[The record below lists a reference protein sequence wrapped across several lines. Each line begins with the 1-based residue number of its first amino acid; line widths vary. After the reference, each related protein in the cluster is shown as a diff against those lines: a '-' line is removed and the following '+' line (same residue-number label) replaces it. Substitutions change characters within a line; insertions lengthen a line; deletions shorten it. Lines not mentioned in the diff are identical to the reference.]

1 MQRKLKFYLLFGVLF
16 LSISP
21 FINQLLNFKLLSS
34 NFSHFDI
41 KTSQLY
47 SGNYTGDIS
56 LIYFDQGHI
65 SSSRFATRSLTQMI
79 PPNISRP
86 GVVYEV
92 NSLDIYAEISYGYM
106 IAGNVS
112 EQISLTP
119 AYAFIQEFVFP
130 DIEKIQAFLIYLNYT
145 ITEPIDYYYLGMVI
159 FDENFT
165 VQIDAIWNYEERFV
179 VEEWMP
185 FYPYVYDYI
194 PGIKY
199 NILLQFLVP
208 KKVDETTS
216 LVAHEFDF
224 WKAENYTD
232 PKYDKGL
239 TQYFNGTHIFPVEN
253 DTTTDMLCYL
263 LYTEE
268 LHPGIIDIDFV
279 INNEYKEPIYSG
291 TYVFLSYSFDAPV
304 TQDINLTIISDRMI
318 PILSVYTDI
327 YYIYLSDADGIYN
340 VHDTYIEWVVNYTF
354 EDIHFG
360 WPPPMFLFERDWDL
374 QKFEDPYLR
383 ELTNIYFGPVY
394 LYDVPYYGITTIF
407 GIPLEKGTYIGT
419 FHSPN
424 YCNSINPKLKSES
437 NFITQGSFELG
448 QTIRIEA
455 EILSSIYS
463 NISDGLG
470 NILLRSPSGQVIHN
484 ETGITPDGG
493 LLASSEIP
501 LSNEMLEG
509 LYEVEIFWTNGKEVA
524 YYSSQ
529 FEVRKP
535 LNLILVIGV
544 SMASALAAVS
554 ITLLL
559 RRQIRMR
566 NWEKSLKNLFVLTKD
581 GLSLFEYSFGIE
593 IQDPALISG
602 MIAALTQFVREATG
616 SKKSLRTVDQ
626 EDKKVI
632 LQHGQY
638 TTTALLAGK
647 DLPIIHK
654 RIRKFSDEFETSYHK
669 NIKTF
674 DGEISAFKNADV
686 IVNKYFPIDVEEQI
700 IRGVREK
707 LIEFRER
714 LDVLTDPRHIISL
727 MREITEFLSR
737 YRAIVNENYLDYYN
751 EIIIGAEQKIANA

>member
-1 MQRKLKFYLLFGVLF
+1 M
-16 LSISP
+16 
-21 FINQLLNFKLLSS
+21 
-34 NFSHFDI
+34 
-41 KTSQLY
+41 
-47 SGNYTGDIS
+47 
-56 LIYFDQGHI
+56 YFDQDSI

-79 PPNISRP
+79 PSNISRP

-92 NSLDIYAEISYGYM
+92 NSLDIYAEISYGYR
-106 IAGNVS
+106 IAGNTT

-119 AYAFIQEFVFP
+119 AYALIQEFVFP

-165 VQIDAIWNYEERFV
+165 ESIDAMWNYEERFV
-179 VEEWMP
+179 VEEWMA

-208 KKVDETTS
+208 VKVDDSTS
-216 LVAHEFDF
+216 LIEHEFDF

-239 TQYFNGTHIFPVEN
+239 TRYFNGTHLVPVEN

-268 LHPGIIDIDFV
+268 LNPAIIDIDFV
-279 INNEYKEPIYSG
+279 INNEHLDPIYSG
-291 TYVFLSYSFDAPV
+291 TYVFLSYSFNAPV

-327 YYIYLSDADGIYN
+327 YYIYLSDAGGIYN
-340 VHDTYIEWVVNYTF
+340 VYDNYIEWIINYTF

-374 QKFEDPYLR
+374 ISFYDPYFR
-383 ELTNIYFGPVY
+383 ELTNIYFGPVI
-394 LYDVPYYGITTIF
+394 LYNTSYYGITTIF
-407 GIPLEKGTYIGT
+407 GIPLEKGTYIGI
-419 FHSPN
+419 FQSPN
-424 YCNSINPKLKSES
+424 YCNTINSKLKSGS

-448 QTIRIEA
+448 QIIRIEA
-455 EILSSIYS
+455 EIVSSIYGA
-463 NISDGLG
+463 ISDGLG

-484 ETGITPDGG
+484 ETGLTPVNG
-493 LLASSEIP
+493 LLTSSEIS
-501 LSNEMLEG
+501 LSSEMAEG
-509 LYEVEIFWTNGKEVA
+509 LYEAEIFWTNGKEIA
-524 YYSSQ
+524 YYIAQ

-535 LNLILVIGV
+535 LNLILIVGV
-544 SMASALAAVS
+544 SIAAALAAVS

-632 LQHGQY
+632 LQHGLY

-669 NIKTF
+669 NIKNF

-686 IVNKYFPIDVEEQI
+686 IVNKYFPINVEEQI

-751 EIIIGAEQKIANA
+751 EIIIGAEQKISNA

>member
-1 MQRKLKFYLLFGVLF
+1 MQRKIKFYLVFGVLF

-21 FINQLLNFKLLSS
+21 LINQLLNFKLLSS
-34 NFSHFDI
+34 NYSHFDI

-47 SGNYTGDIS
+47 SGNYTGDIA
-56 LIYFDQGHI
+56 LMYFDQDHMASAGFG
-65 SSSRFATRSLTQMI
+65 RRSLTQMI

-86 GVVYEV
+86 GVAYEV
-92 NSLDIYAEISYGYM
+92 NSIDIYAEISYGYM

-119 AYAFIQEFVFP
+119 SLLFTQEFVFP

-165 VQIDAIWNYEERFV
+165 EPIDAIWNYEERRI
-179 VEEWMP
+179 VEEWMA
-185 FYPYVYDYI
+185 FYPYVYDYEN
-194 PGIKY
+194 GTKY
-199 NILLQFLVP
+199 NILLEFLVP
-208 KKVDETTS
+208 VKIDETTS
-216 LVAHEFDF
+216 LVEHKFDF

-232 PKYDKGL
+232 PKYNKGL
-239 TQYFNGTHIFPVEN
+239 TQYFNGTDLIPVDN

-263 LYTEE
+263 LYSEK
-268 LHPGIIDIDFV
+268 LDPAIIDIDFV
-279 INNEYKEPIYSG
+279 INNEYFDPIYSES
-291 TYVFLSYSFDAPV
+291 YVFLSHSFNAPV
-304 TQDINLTIISDRMI
+304 TQDINLTIISDRVM
-318 PILSVYTDI
+318 PIIKVFTDI
-327 YYIYLSDADGIYN
+327 YYIYLSDASGIYN
-340 VHDTYIEWVVNYTF
+340 VYDTYIEWIVNYTF

-360 WPPPMFLFERDWDL
+360 WPPPMFLFERDWD
-374 QKFEDPYLR
+374 FISFYDPYFR
-383 ELTNIYFGPVY
+383 ELTNIYFGPIV
-394 LYDVPYYGITTIF
+394 LYNESYYGITTIF
-407 GIPLEKGTYIGT
+407 GIPLEKGTYIGI
-419 FHSPN
+419 FQSPN
-424 YCNSINPKLKSES
+424 YCNSINPKLKSGS
-437 NFITQGSFELG
+437 DFISQGSFELG
-448 QTIRIEA
+448 QIIRIET
-455 EILSSIYS
+455 EIVSSIYGAM
-463 NISDGLG
+463 SDGLG
-470 NILLRSPSGQVIHN
+470 SILLRSPSGQVIHN
-484 ETGITPDGG
+484 ETGIIPVNG
-493 LLASSEIP
+493 LLVSSEIP
-501 LSNEMLEG
+501 LSNQMADG
-509 LYEVEIFWTNGKEVA
+509 FYEVEIFWTNGKEIA
-524 YYSSQ
+524 YYTAQ
-529 FEVRKP
+529 IEVRTP
-535 LNLILVIGV
+535 LNLILIIGV
-544 SMASALAAVS
+544 SIAAALAAVS

-566 NWEKSLKNLFVLTKD
+566 NWEKSLKNIFVLTKD
-581 GLSLFEYSFGIE
+581 GLSLYEYSFGIE

-632 LQHGQY
+632 LQHGEY

-654 RIRKFSDEFETSYHK
+654 RIRKFSGEFETAYHK
-669 NIKTF
+669 KIKSF
-674 DGEISAFKNADV
+674 DGEISAFKNADI

-727 MREITEFLSR
+727 MREITEFISR

-751 EIIIGAEQKIANA
+751 EIIIGAEQKISNA